1 MDQNDFLRT
10 ASASKTRNRTGLIDI
25 LVRKK
30 RFSLPET
37 VSIRVL
43 RTASPSQ
50 SIPEGVRNDSRL
62 FRQAPFWSSMG
73 VVPPT
78 SSYSFDTFHRKLS
91 CKAALKSIFLRV
103 QRRFN
108 PQLVPHFAFE
118 TSFLAVLS
126 LKSHS
131 IQRKSSALSKKT
143 PAVLPLSREN
153 L

>member
-1 MDQNDFLRT
+1 MGKNWPQFSTHPSFEPSETRNVGWSMDQNDFLRT

-78 SSYSFDTFHRKLS
+78 SSYNFILFIENFRAKQHWRAFFYEYKDVSTLNS
-91 CKAALKSIFLRV
+91 CLISLLKRV
-103 QRRFN
+103 F
-108 PQLVPHFAFE
+108 
-118 TSFLAVLS
+118 
-126 LKSHS
+126 
-131 IQRKSSALSKKT
+131 
-143 PAVLPLSREN
+143 
-153 L
+153 